1 MRFAIQVAGGQIRH
15 DKTGIE
21 AVVEQAL
28 LAEKLGF
35 DTVFVPDHYVFEALG
50 SLRPEIPAYEMFFV
64 MATLAQRT
72 NAIRIGSH
80 VACMLF
86 RHPAMHARLFAQ
98 VDEASGGRVIAG
110 VGAGWTRAEFEM
122 MGVDF
127 PDISERL
134 RRMDEA
140 VAVMRGLWRPEPFSF
155 EGKYFHVRDAVCL
168 PRPLQQPHPQIMLGG
183 SGNGILRR
191 AGEWADVVHMIPALG
206 KAGTTTLPEVQKFN
220 DASVNEKLARVRE
233 AEARSGRP
241 KGAVAYASTI
251 FNYQMTESP
260 EQTRQVLDGM
270 AAIFGPT
277 GEEARR
283 HPIVLAGT
291 AGEMID
297 ELRRRE
303 AEHGL
308 SLLAINFGSVE
319 QVQQFGEKVIQKM

>member
-15 DKTGIE
+15 DETGIE
-21 AVVEQAL
+21 AVIEQAT
-28 LAEKLGF
+28 LAEAVGF
-35 DTVFVPDHYVFEALG
+35 DTVFVPDHYVFESLG
-50 SLRPEIPAYEMFFV
+50 SLRPEVPAYEMFFV

-72 NAIRIGSH
+72 KRVRIGSH

-122 MGVDF
+122 MGIEF
-127 PDISERL
+127 PDVSERL

-140 VAVMRGLWRPEPFSF
+140 VAVMRGLWGDAPFTY
-155 EGKYFHVRDAVCL
+155 EGEYYSVREAVCL
-168 PRPLQQPHPQIMLGG
+168 PRPAQRPHPPLMLGG

-191 AGEWADVVHMIPALG
+191 AGQWADIVHMIPALG

-220 DASVNEKLARVRE
+220 DAAVREKLARVRD
-233 AEARSGRP
+233 AEARAGRP
-241 KGAVAYASTI
+241 KGTVQYASTI
-251 FNYQMTESP
+251 FNFQMTASAAE
-260 EQTRQVLDGM
+260 TRTVLEGLS
-270 AAIFGPT
+270 ALFGPT
-277 GEEARR
+277 ADEVLS
-283 HPIVLAGT
+283 HPIVLVGT
-291 AGEMID
+291 AEEMME

-308 SLLAINFGSVE
+308 ALLAINFSSLD
-319 QVQQFGEKVIQKM
+319 QVKKFGEDVIAKM